1 MKNTSAEETHN
12 DSWNTN
18 RGMIVENDYRKHPFK
33 KEWGTVTWPGN
44 PVNMSDINLP
54 RLEPPVFGAD
64 TESVLKEFNFTDSEI
79 LSLKKSKAI

>member
-1 MKNTSAEETHN
+1 
-12 DSWNTN
+12 
-18 RGMIVENDYRKHPFK
+18 MIVGRDYRKHPSK
-33 KEWGTVTWPGN
+33 NEWGTVTWPGN
-44 PVNMSDINLP
+44 PVSMSDINLP